1 MIILVRVIIE
11 NNNSGTIINKVKFT
25 KDNNHKENTINI
37 VLLLFIY
44 NSSIISINHSSINT
58 NSIND
63 LEIVIKIYQ

>member
-11 NNNSGTIINKVKFT
+11 NNISGTITIKMKFT
-25 KDNNHKENTINI
+25 TDNNHKENTINI

-44 NSSIISINHSSINT
+44 NSIITNNHSSINT

-63 LEIVIKIYQ
+63 LENND

>member
-11 NNNSGTIINKVKFT
+11 NNISDTTTNKIKFT
-25 KDNNHKENTINI
+25 NDNNHKENTINI

-44 NSSIISINHSSINT
+44 NSSIITINHSSINT

-63 LEIVIKIYQ
+63 LENSD

>member
-11 NNNSGTIINKVKFT
+11 NNISGTITNKIKFT
-25 KDNNHKENTINI
+25 NDNNHKENTINI

-44 NSSIISINHSSINT
+44 NSIITINHSSINT

-63 LEIVIKIYQ
+63 FENND

>member
-1 MIILVRVIIE
+1 MIILIRVIIE
-11 NNNSGTIINKVKFT
+11 NNISGIITIKMKFT
-25 KDNNHKENTINI
+25 NDNNHKENTINI

-44 NSSIISINHSSINT
+44 NSSIITINHSSINT

>member
-11 NNNSGTIINKVKFT
+11 NNISDTIINKVKFT
-25 KDNNHKENTINI
+25 NDNNHKENTINI

-44 NSSIISINHSSINT
+44 NSSIITINHSSINT

-63 LEIVIKIYQ
+63 LENSD